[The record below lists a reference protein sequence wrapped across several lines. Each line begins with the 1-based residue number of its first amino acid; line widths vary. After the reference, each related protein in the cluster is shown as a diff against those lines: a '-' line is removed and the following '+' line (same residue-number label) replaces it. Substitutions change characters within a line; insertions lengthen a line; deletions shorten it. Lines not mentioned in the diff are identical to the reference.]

1 MNITD
6 RKKRPAGLVRHSFC
20 LSNGQPLTAMQRC
33 ACVCERVDVRVWVQ
47 ASASK
52 WENECFPEGR
62 SSHKKADSRT
72 EQRPIKVCW
81 SDTSK
86 AARKSVYWSSGWSLG
101 RPKGCLWH
109 IHQHTHQIKGWYY
122 NLHDHWVFS
131 NPIHTIKSQY
141 VFSIQVQTSE
151 IMKVIMFTHLRPL
164 NVQKT

>member
-1 MNITD
+1 MC
-6 RKKRPAGLVRHSFC
+6 VC
-20 LSNGQPLTAMQRC
+20 VC
-33 ACVCERVDVRVWVQ
+33 ASECVCERVCACVRVCERVWACVSVCERVYVRVWVR

-101 RPKGCLWH
+101 RPKSWLWH
-109 IHQHTHQIKGWYY
+109 IHQRTHQIKGWYY

-131 NPIHTIKSQY
+131 NPIYTIKSQY
-141 VFSIQVQTSE
+141 
-151 IMKVIMFTHLRPL
+151 MFQYKCRLAKLSRPL
-164 NVQKT
+164 CLPT